1 MANSGQRCRWL
12 CVGGADG
19 GLFAAVLY
27 WPLDMEFADMKTI
40 DEMAR
45 EAGFFLLRDESALRD
60 MLIRFAELVRADE
73 REACAKACDER
84 AQKKDLSNHRRCD
97 ADLLA
102 SAIRARGQA

>member
-1 MANSGQRCRWL
+1 VANSGQRCRWL
-12 CVGGADG
+12 CAGGADG
-19 GLFAAVLY
+19 GLLSAVLY
-27 WPLDMEFADMKTI
+27 RALDMESADMKTNF
-40 DEMAR
+40 EMAK
-45 EAGFFLLRDESALRD
+45 EAGLRDSVNLE
-60 MLIRFAELVRADE
+60 RFAALVRADE

>member
-1 MANSGQRCRWL
+1 MKTNFEMAKE
-12 CVGGADG
+12 A
-19 GLFAAVLY
+19 GLRDSVNLERFAA
-27 WPLDMEFADMKTI
+27 
-40 DEMAR
+40 
-45 EAGFFLLRDESALRD
+45 
-60 MLIRFAELVRADE
+60 LVRADE